1 MEDIVS
7 SGHLRALPLEDNH
20 PDPVVEDLLR
30 QLIVHLNEKTT
41 VSSGGSTTSDGHD
54 ILLDTCLDG
63 RNYTLASAA
72 INAGR
77 ATIALSPRE
86 TEIVR
91 MVARGLPTKAIA
103 DVLDVSLWTVS
114 THLRRV
120 FAKLQV
126 NSRAE
131 MVARALHEGLI

>member
-1 MEDIVS
+1 MEDIVRIEEIRP
-7 SGHLRALPLEDNH
+7 LRLDKKQH
-20 PDPVVEDLLR
+20 DPVVEELLR
-30 QLIVHLNEKTT
+30 QLIVHLNA
-41 VSSGGSTTSDGHD
+41 SRRSGIDPMHTCDGQD
-54 ILLDTCLDG
+54 ILLDTYLDG

-72 INAGR
+72 VGLDRDAIK
-77 ATIALSPRE
+77 LSPRE

-91 MVARGLPTKAIA
+91 LVARGLPSKAIA

-131 MVARALHEGLI
+131 MVARALHDGLI

>member
-1 MEDIVS
+1 MEDIVRIDEIRP
-7 SGHLRALPLEDNH
+7 LRLDEKH
-20 PDPVVEDLLR
+20 PDPVVEELLR
-30 QLIVHLNEKTT
+30 RLIVHLNE
-41 VSSGGSTTSDGHD
+41 SAGRRIDPMHTSDGQD
-54 ILLDTCLDG
+54 ILLDTYLDG

-72 INAGR
+72 VSMDRESIK
-77 ATIALSPRE
+77 LSPRE

-91 MVARGLPTKAIA
+91 LVARGLPSKAIA

-131 MVARALHEGLI
+131 MVARALHDGLI